1 MWRYIVR
8 RLMWVV
14 VVLLIITAFTYVIF
28 FVMPPTDPAVQFAGK
43 NPTPEQI
50 AEVRHQFGLDKPVW
64 AQYAL
69 FLKHV
74 FTGDQY
80 GWPGLGFSFVTRSP
94 VKDQLFDRIWVT
106 VSLAVGAA
114 VVWLAIGIPI
124 GIISAIKRGSLLDRS
139 SMLFALFFVSAPV
152 FWLGLMALWLFWF
165 KLHLSPGTGYVPI
178 TQSFTGWLSH
188 MIMPWVVLALLYAA
202 FYARMTRGNL
212 IETMGQDYIRTAR
225 VKGLTERKVILK
237 HGVRASL
244 TPVVTLIGLDL
255 GALLGGAVITETVFN
270 LQGIGQWAVNSVFQ
284 GDLPAVLAVTV
295 VVALA
300 VTLCNLIVDIVYAY
314 LDPKV
319 TYA

>member
-14 VVLLIITAFTYVIF
+14 LVVLIITAFTFVIF

-50 AEVRHQFGLDKPVW
+50 AEVRRQFGLDKPLW
-64 AQYAL
+64 QQYTL
-69 FLKHV
+69 FLKNV
-74 FTGDQY
+74 FTGDEY

-94 VKDQLFDRIWVT
+94 VKDLLFDRIPIT
-106 VSLAVGAA
+106 IQLALGAA
-114 VVWLAIGIPI
+114 LVWLCIGIPI
-124 GIISAIKRGSLLDRS
+124 GIVSAIKRRSLIDRA

-152 FWLGLMALWLFWF
+152 FWLGLTALWLFWY
-165 KLHLSPGTGYVPI
+165 KLGISPGTGYVPI
-178 TQSFTGWLSH
+178 SQSFGGWLSH
-188 MIMPWVVLALLYAA
+188 MIMPWVVLALLFAA
-202 FYARMTRGNL
+202 QYARMTRSNL
-212 IETMGQDYIRTAR
+212 IETMAQDYIRTAR
-225 VKGLTERKVILK
+225 VKGLAEWKVILK

-295 VVALA
+295 VVALS
-300 VTLCNLIVDIVYAY
+300 VTLMNLLVDIFYAY
-314 LDPKV
+314 LDPRV
-319 TYA
+319 RYT